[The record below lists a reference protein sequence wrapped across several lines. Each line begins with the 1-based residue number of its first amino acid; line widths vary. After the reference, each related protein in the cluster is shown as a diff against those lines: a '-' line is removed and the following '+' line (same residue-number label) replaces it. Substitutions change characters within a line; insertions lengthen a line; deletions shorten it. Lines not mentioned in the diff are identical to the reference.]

1 MSNTMQSVRDAR
13 RFGWFPIT
21 RAALQAIREA
31 APPRRLSYA
40 IALYTSVVDLA
51 NEQRGHAIAC
61 SRKQLSELSGV
72 SRDLISDL
80 RPVLEAAG
88 VVRVVEHHH
97 GNERTENEW
106 ILVEPEV
113 EATSHGVEA
122 DSHGGSR
129 PAAPG
134 VEADSHGGGGQQP
147 QRSQEVKDKPKKE
160 DVAASPDDDDRV
172 RGKSG
177 IVAPPEAVDL
187 CKRLATMMRR
197 NDAHVPLPARGSA
210 NAGQWLDDARLLITK
225 DRPGQIEEIRR
236 VLEWSQADVFWR
248 GNILSMGKFRA
259 QYPKLRNAANANGSV
274 TRRVGGQDSMAFN
287 QAQLDAEKRFET
299 NASQ

>member
-1 MSNTMQSVRDAR
+1 MSNTMQSVRDER

-51 NEQRGHAIAC
+51 NEHRGQSIAV
-61 SRKQLSELSGV
+61 SRKQLSELSGA
-72 SRDLISDL
+72 SRELISDL

-106 ILVEPEV
+106 IVVEPDV
-113 EATSHGVEA
+113 ESER
-122 DSHGGSR
+122 HGGSS
-129 PAAPG
+129 PPGTG
-134 VEADSHGGGGQQP
+134 VESGGQQGAAHQA
-147 QRSQEVKDKPKKE
+147 QRSEDPRDQPKKE
-160 DVAASPDDDDRV
+160 DVAAAPDGDQPV

-177 IVAPPEAVDL
+177 IEPPPEAVEL
-187 CKRLATMMRR
+187 CATLARLMRR
-197 NDAHVPLPARGSA
+197 NDQHVPLPARGSA

-225 DRPGQIEEIRR
+225 DRPGQIDEIRR
-236 VLEWSQADVFWR
+236 VLEWCQADTFWR

-259 QYPKLRNAANANGSV
+259 QYPKLRNAALANGSV
-274 TRRVGGQDSMAFN
+274 TRRVGAQDSLAFN
-287 QAQLDAEKRFET
+287 QAQLEAEKRFEA